1 MTSRHHAVVGVLK
14 VLASFRLVALRSST
28 GIVNEITSD
37 GIRHTNSSYD
47 SSSNSRSK
55 SISHAKKID
64 FGAHNEE
71 KEEEYIEVSNLTI
84 LNLWLVWFGPMR
96 EDRLA
101 KGLLLA
107 QLACGLFGLFV
118 RHRLA
123 LYVFTEDN
131 L

>member
-1 MTSRHHAVVGVLK
+1 MIS
-14 VLASFRLVALRSST
+14 
-28 GIVNEITSD
+28 N
-37 GIRHTNSSYD
+37 GIRHAND
-47 SSSNSRSK
+47 AGK
-55 SISHAKKID
+55 DHAKTVNVRETDK
-64 FGAHNEE
+64 E
-71 KEEEYIEVSNLTI
+71 KEEEEEELIEVSNLTI
-84 LNLWLVWFGPMR
+84 LNLWLIWFGPMR

-101 KGLLLA
+101 RGLLLA